1 MPIRI
6 LHLEPNLADA
16 ALTLLT
22 LKSAFPDC
30 IIERISSL
38 QEFEEEL
45 DESSYDVVISEY
57 QLSDGTAEK
66 AIKLLRRKRPL
77 VPFIVFSEV
86 REAAVALKMLEN
98 GAADYVFKEHR
109 QHLASAIQEALQKV
123 AALTQTPK
131 TRAEP
136 MQPTAPTASEPAG
149 TTPTVVKGTATSTA
163 LPEQPSMTPLQESK
177 TPDTDTALSQQD
189 DAKLAPTESPFVEDQ
204 VASPFFDAEQEQAER
219 ADEASPFLPEEDGK
233 SIASD
238 QLPATD
244 EIERTQSPESEAMAS
259 PLPATAADVE
269 EPQAKSEQ
277 EANTAINTAPSSSL
291 EVAERAEQVG
301 AIDFRTIVEQL
312 SDTILLID
320 RQAQIVYANP
330 AAEKIFNGTTA
341 TLKGKNF
348 FDFVHPDDRPLMR
361 DRLEEIIEHPEREY
375 TDSLELRLKLPQ
387 SPRRVISVRGCS
399 ELDNPTV
406 QAIVLTVRDI
416 TERRQQSEKRKI
428 QTRMLE
434 QMMNG
439 LALSEVMN
447 EMCLSIENYMTD
459 WLCSVMLVERDKL
472 KICAAPSLPDEYV
485 RRIDGIK
492 IAMNNCSFGTAA
504 HLKKRVV
511 SENLQTDPL
520 WEDYRNL
527 AETFGLGACWA
538 QPILGAKQQILGM
551 LVLYAAE
558 PRRPDSM
565 EIELVESAASVASV
579 VIERMQMQEHLRASE
594 ERLRRTIDT
603 APIGIFTCML
613 NGRFSDVN
621 PAFCNM
627 LGYTADELLEMT
639 FQEITHPDDLAI
651 STEQDEKLLSGEV
664 QTYSLHKRYL
674 RKNGEPVHVRV
685 QVGLAKNADGS
696 PAYFVA
702 EVEDMTE
709 VMRATKAMEESNA
722 KLTTILDNIT
732 DGVYLFRVYPNR
744 DFQYEFFS
752 PSCSSIFGF
761 TGEEMM
767 RDKSLWMNNVH
778 EEDRKQVIESAY
790 AKIFEGQQVA
800 LEYRFHHKDGHL
812 RWLSAVLSPRFDAEQ
827 NCWLVVGVTRD
838 ITERKLNELALRQSE
853 ERYRA
858 LVSSSKDG
866 VYLIQ
871 DSKFVFANSALLNML
886 GYTLEELTGRLCFD
900 IIAPEYRSKFEETFA
915 AFGQGKQITDEYDAE
930 LLCKNGKRV
939 AVIITIAEIFYE
951 GKPAA
956 TGTIK
961 DVSEKKRFEEILR
974 QSEAELKAIFNS
986 VPYAIVL
993 LDRNY
998 QVRACNQQAMQSEVG
1013 CCGKPVQIGDFILGI
1028 ETPQSSKLKQSLN
1041 AALQGEFVHYETPLV
1056 ADGKTRWYEVRIAPV
1071 RDTNETIIG
1080 ACCISIDISDR
1091 KASEEQLQFQSRI
1104 LHQMR
1109 EVVIAIDTQGQ
1120 IRYCNPAAES
1130 FHGKSAAEI
1139 LGRRSE
1145 EVMRYRYP
1153 NKQSRQAAKQALE
1166 QEGLWQGDVIYLS
1179 HHSGKERI
1187 VLLSMAKLYTDEH
1200 KPNGLLCV
1208 LEDVTERR
1216 QAELEL
1222 KKTQEQLREIIQNN
1236 PVVLF
1241 SLNALGIFSFAV
1253 GKGLEL
1259 LGYDSESLVGRS
1271 VYQLFSQN
1279 TVFLQDIG
1287 RALSGERVR
1296 HNAMFDELFFEY
1308 HLSPLY
1314 DDEQKIIGVLGVAVE
1329 HTEKY
1334 RAEREREKLQ
1344 AQLIQAQKME
1354 AIGTLTGGIAH
1365 DFNNL
1370 LGAILGNLELAKM
1383 HSASLAAIQKPLE
1396 RIESATMRAAALTQ
1410 QLLGFARQGKF
1421 TPKQI
1426 SVNQAILSAL
1436 EILEHT
1442 IDKRIVIQKNLA
1454 PDLPDIYADETQ
1466 LQQVFINLT
1475 LNASEAAQ
1483 PHLLENGK
1491 SCITFTTALLQE
1503 PLTYSRLGLD
1513 ANKTYVHIQV
1523 SDNGIGIP
1531 KEMQA
1536 KVFEPFFT
1544 TKEVGKGT
1552 GLGLSVT
1559 YGIIKNHCG
1568 VIELESEKGKGTTF
1582 HIYLPVAASVPEIK
1596 STTLTQ
1602 NA

>member
-30 IIERISSL
+30 RIERISSL
-38 QEFEEEL
+38 QELEEEL
-45 DESSYDVVISEY
+45 DENTYDVVISEY
-57 QLSDGTAEK
+57 QLSDTTAEK
-66 AIKLLRRKRPL
+66 AIKLLRRKHPL
-77 VPFIVFSEV
+77 IPFIVFSEV
-86 REAAVALKMLEN
+86 RQTAVALKMLES

-123 AALTQTPK
+123 AALSQTSKASAESPQAMPTVTSDLPVATQAPAKDTVSSATPPEQ
-131 TRAEP
+131 TIAEP
-136 MQPTAPTASEPAG
+136 P
-149 TTPTVVKGTATSTA
+149 
-163 LPEQPSMTPLQESK
+163 QESK
-177 TPDTDTALSQQD
+177 LQGIGKTLSQPD
-189 DAKLAPTESPFVEDQ
+189 NVKPAPAESPFVESQ
-204 VASPFFDAEQEQAER
+204 TTSLFIDALQEQAER
-219 ADEASPFLPEEDGK
+219 AERDSPFLPEEDEKQAALDQPPITPNIEAQQDEDKAK
-233 SIASD
+233 SAPIPHITSN
-238 QLPATD
+238 
-244 EIERTQSPESEAMAS
+244 IEAQQAK
-259 PLPATAADVE
+259 D
-269 EPQAKSEQ
+269 EPQPEPETSSQGSSPTEETKPSEQ
-277 EANTAINTAPSSSL
+277 VQT
-291 EVAERAEQVG
+291 G
-301 AIDFRTIVEQL
+301 DIDFRTIVEQL

-320 RQAQIVYANP
+320 KQAQIFYANP
-330 AAEKIFNGTTA
+330 SAEKIFNGASA

-348 FDFVHPDDRPLMR
+348 FEFVHPDDRPLMR
-361 DRLEEIIEHPEREY
+361 DRLDDIIEHPERQY
-375 TDSLELRLKLPQ
+375 ADSIELRLKLPQ
-387 SPRRVISVRGCS
+387 SSPRVISVRGCN
-399 ELDNPTV
+399 ELYNPTL
-406 QAIVLTVRDI
+406 QAVVLTVRDI
-416 TERRQQSEKRKI
+416 TERRQQSERRKI

-439 LALSEVMN
+439 SALSDVMN

-459 WLCSVMLVERDKL
+459 WFCSVMLVERDEL
-472 KICAAPSLPDEYV
+472 RVCAAPSLPDEYIK
-485 RRIDGIK
+485 RIDGIK
-492 IAMNNCSFGTAA
+492 IAMNNSSFGTAA
-504 HLKKRVV
+504 HLKRRVV

-527 AETFGLGACWA
+527 AEDFGLGTCWA
-538 QPILGAKQQILGM
+538 QPILGARQQVIGL

-579 VIERMQMQEHLRASE
+579 VIERTQMQEHLRMSE

-603 APIGIFTCML
+603 APIGIFTCTL

-639 FQEITHPDDLAI
+639 FQEITHPDDLAL

-664 QTYSLHKRYL
+664 QTYSLLKRYL

-709 VMRATKAMEESNA
+709 VLRTTKALEESNA

-732 DGVYLFRVYPNR
+732 DGVYRLRVHPNR
-744 DFQYEFFS
+744 DFQYDFFS
-752 PSCSSIFGF
+752 PSCEVIFGF
-761 TGEEMM
+761 SGEEMM
-767 RDKSLWMNNVH
+767 RDKFLWTKYVH
-778 EEDRKQVIESAY
+778 EEDRTAIVEGAY
-790 AKIFEGQQVA
+790 AKIFEGQQVT
-800 LEYRFHHKDGHL
+800 LEYRFYHKDGRL
-812 RWLSAVLSPRFDAEQ
+812 RWLSAVLAPRFDAEQ

-838 ITERKLNELALRQSE
+838 VTERKLSELALMQSE

-871 DSKFVFANSALLNML
+871 DSKFVFANNALLNML
-886 GYTLEELTGRLCFD
+886 GYTLEELSGQLCFEV
-900 IIAPEYRSKFEETFA
+900 IAPEYRSKFEETFG
-915 AFGQGKQITDEYDAE
+915 AFGRGKQVTDEYDAE
-930 LLCKNGKRV
+930 LLCKNGERV
-939 AVIITIAEIFYE
+939 AVIITIAEIFYD

-961 DVSEKKRFEEILR
+961 DIREKKRFEEILR

-986 VPYAIVL
+986 VPYTILL

-998 QVRACNQQAMQSEVG
+998 RVRACNQQAIQNEVNVY
-1013 CCGKPVQIGDFILGI
+1013 GKPVQVGDSILSVG
-1028 ETPQSSKLKQSLN
+1028 TPQSSMLKQYLDT
-1041 AALQGEFVHYETPLV
+1041 ALQGEFVHYETPLV
-1056 ADGKTRWYEVRIAPV
+1056 VEGKTYWHEVRLAPV

-1080 ACCISIDISDR
+1080 VCCVSIDISDR

-1109 EVVIAIDTQGQ
+1109 EVVIAVDTHGR

-1130 FHGKSAAEI
+1130 FHGKSLIEI
-1139 LGRRSE
+1139 LGKRSE

-1153 NKQSRQAAKQALE
+1153 SKQSRQEAKQALE
-1166 QEGLWQGDVIYLS
+1166 QEGLWQGDVIYLN

-1187 VLLSMAKLYTDEH
+1187 VLLSLAKLYTDEH
-1200 KPNGLLCV
+1200 NPNGLLCV

-1241 SLNALGIFSFAV
+1241 SLNALGIFSLAV

-1259 LGYDSESLVGRS
+1259 LGYDSESLVGKS

-1287 RALSGERVR
+1287 RALSGERVS
-1296 HNAMFDELFFEY
+1296 HSALFDEQFFEY
-1308 HLSPLY
+1308 QLTPLY
-1314 DDEQKIIGVLGVAVE
+1314 DDEQKVIGVLGVAVE
-1329 HTEKY
+1329 HSEKY

-1383 HSASLAAIQKPLE
+1383 YSASVANIQKPLE
-1396 RIESATMRAAALTQ
+1396 RIESATMRATALTQ

-1421 TPKQI
+1421 APKQI
-1426 SVNQAILSAL
+1426 SVNRTILSTL
-1436 EILEHT
+1436 EILEHS

-1454 PDLPDIYADETQ
+1454 PDLPDIYADENQ

-1483 PHLLENGK
+1483 PRLLENGQ
-1491 SCITFTTALLQE
+1491 SSITFTTALLE
-1503 PLTYSRLGLD
+1503 DPLTSSRLGLD
-1513 ANKTYVHIQV
+1513 KNKNYVHIKV
-1523 SDNGIGIP
+1523 SDNGVGIP
-1531 KEMQA
+1531 KEIQA

-1544 TKEVGKGT
+1544 TKEVGRGT

-1559 YGIIKNHCG
+1559 YGIIKNHHG
-1568 VIELESEKGKGTTF
+1568 VIELESEKGKGATF
-1582 HIYLPVAASVPEIK
+1582 HIYLPVAASAPEVK
-1596 STTLTQ
+1596 D
-1602 NA
+1602 

>member
-86 REAAVALKMLEN
+86 RQTAVALKMLES

-131 TRAEP
+131 TPAEP
-136 MQPTAPTASEPAG
+136 MQPAAPTTSEPAG
-149 TTPTVVKGTATSTA
+149 TTPTAVKDTATPPAPPEQLSTA
-163 LPEQPSMTPLQESK
+163 PLQESRQESK
-177 TPDTDTALSQQD
+177 TPDIAPSEQD
-189 DAKLAPTESPFVEDQ
+189 DTKLAPAESPFVESQ
-204 VASPFFDAEQEQAER
+204 VASPFLNAEQEPAER
-219 ADEASPFLPEEDGK
+219 ADEASPFLPEEEEK
-233 SIASD
+233 QASSD
-238 QLPATD
+238 QPLIAKK
-244 EIERTQSPESEAMAS
+244 IEEEQDLKSEATAS
-259 PLPATAADVE
+259 PVPAITADVE
-269 EPQAKSEQ
+269 EPQAKDEQ
-277 EANTAINTAPSSSL
+277 QTDTAISTAPPSSL
-291 EVAERAEQVG
+291 EGAEHSEQVG
-301 AIDFRTIVEQL
+301 AINFRTIVEQL

-320 RQAQIVYANP
+320 RQAQIFYANP

-361 DRLEEIIEHPEREY
+361 DRLEEIIEHPERQY

-387 SPRRVISVRGCS
+387 SSLRVISVRGCS
-399 ELDNPTV
+399 ELENPTV
-406 QAIVLTVRDI
+406 QAVVLTVRDI

-439 LALSEVMN
+439 FALSEVMN

-459 WLCSVMLVERDKL
+459 WFCSVMLAQRDEL
-472 KICAAPSLPDEYV
+472 RTCAAPSLPDEYV

-504 HLKKRVV
+504 HLKRRVV

-520 WEDYRNL
+520 WEDYRDL

-558 PRRPDSM
+558 PHRPDSM
-565 EIELVESAASVASV
+565 EIELVESAASVAGV
-579 VIERMQMQEHLRASE
+579 VIERTQMQEHLRMSE

-603 APIGIFTCML
+603 APIGIFTCTL

-702 EVEDMTE
+702 EAEDMTE
-709 VMRATKAMEESNA
+709 VMRATKALEESNA

-744 DFQYEFFS
+744 DFQYDFFS
-752 PSCSSIFGF
+752 PSCDSLFGF

-767 RDKSLWMNNVH
+767 RDKFLWMNNVH
-778 EEDRKQVIESAY
+778 EEDREQVIESAY
-790 AKIFEGQQVA
+790 AKIFEGKQVP
-800 LEYRFHHKDGHL
+800 LEYRFHHKDGRL

-838 ITERKLNELALRQSE
+838 VTERKLNELALKQSE

-900 IIAPEYRSKFEETFA
+900 IIAPEYRSKFEETIA
-915 AFGQGKQITDEYDAE
+915 ALGQGKLITDEYDAE

-939 AVIITIAEIFYE
+939 AVIITVAEIFYE

-961 DVSEKKRFEEILR
+961 DVREKKRFEEILR

-986 VPYAIVL
+986 VPYAILL

-998 QVRACNQQAMQSEVG
+998 QVRACNQQAMQDEVG
-1013 CCGKPVQIGDFILGI
+1013 FCGKPVQVGDSILGI
-1028 ETPQSSKLKQSLN
+1028 ETPQFSKLKQSLD

-1080 ACCISIDISDR
+1080 ACCVSIDISDR
-1091 KASEEQLQFQSRI
+1091 KASEEQMQFQSRI

-1109 EVVIAIDTQGQ
+1109 EVVIAVDTQGL

-1130 FHGKSAAEI
+1130 FHGKSVAEMV
-1139 LGRRSE
+1139 GRRSE
-1145 EVMRYRYP
+1145 EIMRYRYP

-1179 HHSGKERI
+1179 HHSGKERLA
-1187 VLLSMAKLYTDEH
+1187 LLSMAKLYTDEH

-1241 SLNALGIFSFAV
+1241 SLNALGTFSLAV

-1296 HNAMFDELFFEY
+1296 HSAMFDELFFEY

-1314 DDEQKIIGVLGVAVE
+1314 DDEQKIIGVLGVAIE

-1334 RAEREREKLQ
+1334 RAEREREQLQ

-1370 LGAILGNLELAKM
+1370 LGAILGNLELVKM
-1383 HSASLAAIQKPLE
+1383 YGASLAEIQKPLE

-1421 TPKQI
+1421 APKQI

-1503 PLTYSRLGLD
+1503 PLTSSRLRLD
-1513 ANKTYVHIQV
+1513 TNKTYVHIQV
-1523 SDNGIGIP
+1523 SDNGVGIP

-1559 YGIIKNHCG
+1559 YGIIKNHRG

-1596 STTLTQ
+1596 D
-1602 NA
+1602 